1 MAEPINLDDLLT
13 DNIVDDSQPRD
24 ITPESERVVEESP
37 SNEDEGVDNYLGDDS
52 SQEEN
57 VITEENE
64 DEEEEVVLGGVSE
77 DTSEQESDEVEYTID
92 DNQTEP
98 ESTEYKFKDDF
109 IKKAVEYYET
119 YGTLQ
124 PFLEATSVNYDN
136 MTDVELLKLK
146 FDKENSD
153 LSEKARAR
161 LFERELEKYN
171 LDSYDE
177 DEVEVGSALLQR
189 DANKLRKSFKEEQSQ
204 FVQSIQPP
212 SREPQAP
219 QLTEEEI
226 AAQQEASRKIIEKG
240 ISGVVKNN
248 LIKIDAGGDKLNY
261 QIADTSKVVD
271 YALDSN
277 KFLSSFAK
285 DGAIDWEKWTK
296 VVAFAENPTLFVSEL
311 IKHGKSLGRKAM
323 ETELKNAT
331 PNMTSKDMVQGSSE
345 FSSPYDNPTEFLKG
359 MTVRK

>member
-13 DNIVDDSQPRD
+13 ENIVDDTQPRD
-24 ITPESERVVEESP
+24 ITPESEKVTNDDISD
-37 SNEDEGVDNYLGDDS
+37 EDEGFDNNLGDDS
-52 SQEEN
+52 LEEEN
-57 VITEENE
+57 LITEENE
-64 DEEEEVVLGGVSE
+64 AEEEEIILGNVSDE
-77 DTSEQESDEVEYTID
+77 ESEQVSDDTEYSLEDEV
-92 DNQTEP
+92 QQP
-98 ESTEYKFKDDF
+98 QATEYQFKDDF

-124 PFLEATSVNYDN
+124 PFLEATSVNYDA
-136 MTDVELLKLK
+136 MSDVELLKLK

-177 DEVEVGSALLQR
+177 DEAEVGNALLQR
-189 DANKLRKSFKEEQSQ
+189 DANKLRKSFKDEQSQ
-204 FVQSIQPP
+204 FVQSIQPV
-212 SREPQAP
+212 SREEQAP
-219 QLTEEEI
+219 QLTPEQI
-226 AAQQEASRKIIEKG
+226 AAEQEASRKIVEKG

-248 LIKIDAGGDKLNY
+248 LIKIDAGGENLNY
-261 QIADTSKVVD
+261 QIADTNKVVD

-285 DGAIDWEKWTK
+285 DGAIDWDKWTK

-331 PNMTSKDMVQGSSE
+331 PNMTSKDVVQSNE
-345 FSSPYDNPTEFLKG
+345 FNSPYENPVEFLKG

>member
-13 DNIVDDSQPRD
+13 ENIVDDKQPRD
-24 ITPESERVVEESP
+24 ITPESEKIVNEDI
-37 SNEDEGVDNYLGDDS
+37 SNEDEGFDNNLGDDS
-52 SQEEN
+52 SEEEN
-57 VITEENE
+57 VITQENE
-64 DEEEEVVLGGVSE
+64 DEGDEIVLGGASE
-77 DTSEQESDEVEYTID
+77 DDSEQESEETEYSLENE
-92 DNQTEP
+92 NQQP
-98 ESTEYKFKDDF
+98 ESAEYQFKDDF

-124 PFLEATSVNYDN
+124 PFLEATSVNYDT
-136 MTDVELLKLK
+136 MSDVELLKLK

-153 LSEKARAR
+153 LSEKAKAR

-177 DEVEVGSALLQR
+177 DEAEVGSALLQR
-189 DANKLRKSFKEEQSQ
+189 DANKLRKSFKDEQSQ
-204 FVQSIQPP
+204 FIQSIQPAP
-212 SREPQAP
+212 REAQAP
-219 QLTEEEI
+219 QLSPEEI
-226 AAQQEASRKIIEKG
+226 AAQQEASRKIVEEG

-248 LIKIDAGGDKLNY
+248 LIKISTGSDNLNY
-261 QIADTSKVVD
+261 QIADTAKVVD

-285 DGAIDWEKWTK
+285 DGAIDWDKWTK

-331 PNMTSKDMVQGSSE
+331 PNMSSKDVVQSNE
-345 FSSPYDNPTEFLKG
+345 FSSPYENPVEFLKG

>member
-13 DNIVDDSQPRD
+13 ENIVDDKQPRD
-24 ITPESERVVEESP
+24 ITPESERVAENDFSD
-37 SNEDEGVDNYLGDDS
+37 EDEGVDNNLGDDS
-52 SQEEN
+52 PEEEN
-57 VITEENE
+57 VITDENE
-64 DEEEEVVLGGVSE
+64 EEEEEVILGREYV
-77 DTSEQESDEVEYTID
+77 DSEQVSDETEYT
-92 DNQTEP
+92 TEDIQA
-98 ESTEYKFKDDF
+98 EFDSADYKFKDDF

-124 PFLEATSVNYDN
+124 PFLEATSVDYDS
-136 MTDVELLKLK
+136 MTDVELLKLN

-153 LSEKARAR
+153 LSEKAKAR

-171 LDSYDE
+171 LDAYDE
-177 DEVEVGSALLQR
+177 DEAEVGNALLQR

-204 FVQSIQPP
+204 FVQSIQPAP
-212 SREPQAP
+212 REQQAP
-219 QLTEEEI
+219 QLTEQEI
-226 AAQQEASRKIIEKG
+226 AAQQEASRKIIEQG

-248 LIKIDAGGDKLNY
+248 LIKIEAGGDNLNY
-261 QIADTSKVVD
+261 QIADTAKVVD

-285 DGAIDWEKWTK
+285 DGAIDWDKWTK

-331 PNMTSKDMVQGSSE
+331 PNMTSKDVVQSNE

-359 MTVRK
+359 MTVTK

>member
-13 DNIVDDSQPRD
+13 ENIVDDKQPRD
-24 ITPESERVVEESP
+24 ITPESERVAEDNL

-57 VITEENE
+57 VITDENE
-64 DEEEEVVLGGVSE
+64 DNEEEVILGRGEV
-77 DTSEQESDEVEYTID
+77 DSEQESDDTEYT
-92 DNQTEP
+92 TEDSQS
-98 ESTEYKFKDDF
+98 ESDSTEYKFKDDF

-124 PFLEATSVNYDN
+124 PFLEATSTDYDS
-136 MTDVELLKLK
+136 MSDVELLKLN

-153 LSEKARAR
+153 LSEKAKAR

-171 LDSYDE
+171 LDAYDE
-177 DEVEVGSALLQR
+177 DEAEVGNALLQR
-189 DANKLRKSFKEEQSQ
+189 DANKLRKSFKEEQSK
-204 FVQSIQPP
+204 FVQSIQPAP
-212 SREPQAP
+212 REAQAP
-219 QLTEEEI
+219 QLTEQEI
-226 AAQQEASRKIIEKG
+226 AAQQEASRKIIEQG
-240 ISGVVKNN
+240 VSGVVKNN
-248 LIKIDAGGDKLNY
+248 LIKINAGGDNLNY

-285 DGAIDWEKWTK
+285 DGAIDWDKWTK

-331 PNMTSKDMVQGSSE
+331 PNMTSKDMVQSNE

>member
-13 DNIVDDSQPRD
+13 ENIVDDKQPRD
-24 ITPESERVVEESP
+24 ITPESERVAEDDI

-57 VITEENE
+57 VITDEN
-64 DEEEEVVLGGVSE
+64 EEEEEQIILGGESL
-77 DTSEQESDEVEYTID
+77 DDSEQESEESEYSAGDDEG
-92 DNQTEP
+92 
-98 ESTEYKFKDDF
+98 ESASTDYKFKDDF

-171 LDSYDE
+171 LDAYDE
-177 DEVEVGSALLQR
+177 DEAEVGNALLQR
-189 DANKLRKSFKEEQSQ
+189 DANKLRKSFKDEQSQ
-204 FVQSIQPP
+204 FVQSIQPAP
-212 SREPQAP
+212 REPQAP
-219 QLTEEEI
+219 QLTEQEI
-226 AAQQEASRKIIEKG
+226 AAQQEASRKIIEQG
-240 ISGVVKNN
+240 VAGVVKNN

-323 ETELKNAT
+323 ETELKNTT
-331 PNMTSKDMVQGSSE
+331 PNMTSKDMVQGSNE
-345 FSSPYDNPTEFLKG
+345 FGSPYDNPVEFLKG

>member
-13 DNIVDDSQPRD
+13 ENIVDDTQPRD
-24 ITPESERVVEESP
+24 ITPESEKVTNDDI
-37 SNEDEGVDNYLGDDS
+37 SNEDEGFDNNLDDDS

-57 VITEENE
+57 LIETENE
-64 DEEEEVVLGGVSE
+64 DDEEEVILGRLSEENSEQVSDETEYASE
-77 DTSEQESDEVEYTID
+77 DNY
-92 DNQTEP
+92 TEP
-98 ESTEYKFKDDF
+98 ETTEYKFKDDF

-124 PFLEATSVNYDN
+124 PFLEATSVDYDS
-136 MTDVELLKLK
+136 MSDVELLKLK
-146 FDKENSD
+146 FDRENSD
-153 LSEKARAR
+153 LSDKARAR
-161 LFERELEKYN
+161 LFERELEQYN
-171 LDSYDE
+171 LDAYDE
-177 DEVEVGSALLQR
+177 DEAEVGNALLQR
-189 DANKLRKSFKEEQSQ
+189 DANKLRKSFKEEQRQ
-204 FVQSIQPP
+204 FVQSIQPAP
-212 SREPQAP
+212 REEQAP
-219 QLTEEEI
+219 QMSEAEY
-226 AAQQEASRKIIEKG
+226 AAQQEASRKIVESG

-248 LIKIDAGGDKLNY
+248 LIRIEAGGDNLNY

-271 YALDSN
+271 YALDST

-285 DGAIDWEKWTK
+285 DGAIDWDKWTK

-331 PNMTSKDMVQGSSE
+331 PNMASKDMLQSNE
-345 FSSPYDNPTEFLKG
+345 YSSPYENPVEFLKG

>member
-13 DNIVDDSQPRD
+13 DNSVDDKQPRD
-24 ITPESERVVEESP
+24 ITPESERVAEDSI
-37 SNEDEGVDNYLGDDS
+37 SDEDEGVDNNLGDDS
-52 SQEEN
+52 SEEEN
-57 VITEENE
+57 VIAQENEEE
-64 DEEEEVVLGGVSE
+64 DEEVILGRSE
-77 DTSEQESDEVEYTID
+77 AESEQASEEEEYTTD
-92 DNQTEP
+92 DSQTES

-124 PFLEATSVNYDN
+124 PFLEATSTDYDS
-136 MTDVELLKLK
+136 MSDVELLKLS

-153 LSEKARAR
+153 LSEKAKAR

-171 LDSYDE
+171 LDAYDE
-177 DEVEVGSALLQR
+177 DEAEVGNALLQR
-189 DANKLRKSFKEEQSQ
+189 DANKLRKSFKEEQSN
-204 FVQSIQPP
+204 FVQSIQPAP
-212 SREPQAP
+212 REAQEP
-219 QLTEEEI
+219 QLTEQEI
-226 AAQQEASRKIIEKG
+226 AAQQEASRKIIEQG
-240 ISGVVKNN
+240 VSGVVKNN
-248 LIKIDAGGDKLNY
+248 LIKISTGSENLNY
-261 QIADTSKVVD
+261 QITDTEKVVD

-285 DGAIDWEKWTK
+285 DGAIDWDKWTK

-331 PNMTSKDMVQGSSE
+331 PNMSSKDVMQNTE
-345 FSSPYDNPTEFLKG
+345 FSSPYENPVEFLKG

>member
-13 DNIVDDSQPRD
+13 ENIVDDKQPRD
-24 ITPESERVVEESP
+24 ITPESERVAENDFSD
-37 SNEDEGVDNYLGDDS
+37 EDEGVDNNLGDDS
-52 SQEEN
+52 PEEEN
-57 VITEENE
+57 VITDENE
-64 DEEEEVVLGGVSE
+64 EEEEEVILGRE
-77 DTSEQESDEVEYTID
+77 DVDSEQVSDETEYTAEDIQAESDSAD
-92 DNQTEP
+92 
-98 ESTEYKFKDDF
+98 YKFKDDF

-124 PFLEATSVNYDN
+124 PFLEATSVDYDS
-136 MTDVELLKLK
+136 MTDVELLKLN

-153 LSEKARAR
+153 LSEKAKAR

-171 LDSYDE
+171 LDAYDE
-177 DEVEVGSALLQR
+177 DEAEVGNALLQR

-204 FVQSIQPP
+204 FVQSIQPAP
-212 SREPQAP
+212 REQQAP
-219 QLTEEEI
+219 QLTEQEI
-226 AAQQEASRKIIEKG
+226 AAQQEASRKIIEQG

-248 LIKIDAGGDKLNY
+248 LIKIEAGGDNLNY
-261 QIADTSKVVD
+261 QIADTAKVVD

-285 DGAIDWEKWTK
+285 DGAIDWDKWTK

-331 PNMTSKDMVQGSSE
+331 PNMTSKDVVQSNE

-359 MTVRK
+359 MTVTK

>member
-13 DNIVDDSQPRD
+13 ENIVDDKQPRD
-24 ITPESERVVEESP
+24 ITPESERVAENDFSD
-37 SNEDEGVDNYLGDDS
+37 EDEGADNNLGDDS
-52 SQEEN
+52 SQEES

-64 DEEEEVVLGGVSE
+64 DDEEEVILGRGDV
-77 DTSEQESDEVEYTID
+77 DSEQVSDETEYTTEDIQAESDSAD
-92 DNQTEP
+92 
-98 ESTEYKFKDDF
+98 YKFKDDF

-124 PFLEATSVNYDN
+124 PFLEATSVDYDS
-136 MTDVELLKLK
+136 MTDVELLKLN

-153 LSEKARAR
+153 LSEKAKAR

-171 LDSYDE
+171 LDAYDE
-177 DEVEVGSALLQR
+177 DEAEVGNALLQR

-204 FVQSIQPP
+204 FVQSIQPAP
-212 SREPQAP
+212 RESQAP
-219 QLTEEEI
+219 QLTEQEI
-226 AAQQEASRKIIEKG
+226 AAQQEASRKIIEQG

-248 LIKIDAGGDKLNY
+248 LIKIDAGGDNLNY
-261 QIADTSKVVD
+261 QIADTAKVVD

-285 DGAIDWEKWTK
+285 DGAIDWDKWTK

-331 PNMTSKDMVQGSSE
+331 PNMSSKDVMQNTE
-345 FSSPYDNPTEFLKG
+345 FSSPYENPVEFLKG

>member
-13 DNIVDDSQPRD
+13 ESIVDDKQPRD
-24 ITPESERVVEESP
+24 ITPESEKVAENDFSD
-37 SNEDEGVDNYLGDDS
+37 EDEGVDNNLDNDS
-52 SQEEN
+52 LEEEN
-57 VITEENE
+57 IITEENE
-64 DEEEEVVLGGVSE
+64 EEGEEIILGGS
-77 DTSEQESDEVEYTID
+77 SESDSGQDSEEPEQTTE

-98 ESTEYKFKDDF
+98 ESAEYKFKDDF

-124 PFLEATSVNYDN
+124 PFLEATSLNYDS
-136 MTDVELLKLK
+136 MSDVELLKLK
-146 FDKENSD
+146 FDNENSD

-171 LDSYDE
+171 LDAYDE
-177 DEVEVGSALLQR
+177 DEAEIGSALLQR

-204 FVQSIQPP
+204 FVQSIQPAP
-212 SREPQAP
+212 RESQEPQIS
-219 QLTEEEI
+219 EEEL

-240 ISGVVKNN
+240 VSGVVKNN
-248 LIKIDAGGDKLNY
+248 LIKISSGSDNLNY
-261 QIADTSKVVD
+261 QISDTEKVVD

-285 DGAIDWEKWTK
+285 DGAIDWDKWTK

-331 PNMTSKDMVQGSSE
+331 PNMSSKDVMQNAE
-345 FSSPYDNPTEFLKG
+345 FSSPYENPVEFLKG